1 MLQGDLVVAIRW
13 EGASDPL
20 IQFAD
25 GRLNTS
31 GFCDTPR
38 QETWTIWTCQFLDQ
52 VGVR

>member
-25 GRLNTS
+25 GN
-31 GFCDTPR
+31 
-38 QETWTIWTCQFLDQ
+38 
-52 VGVR
+52 